1 MGLDMYAFAAKT
13 VKTNPVDAHSI
24 VSGFENEDG
33 EYEYFDGKQ
42 PEEIY
47 YWRKFNA
54 LHAWMEKLY
63 RSRGGA
69 QTFNCVKIQL
79 SLNDLEALKEACE
92 TKSLTPT
99 EGFFFGSQD
108 PVDANEYDSVRHFI
122 TVAEQYIRN
131 GFVVYYDSWW

>member
-1 MGLDMYAFAAKT
+1 MGLDMFAFAAKT
-13 VKTNPVDAHSI
+13 VKPNPNDEHSI
-24 VSGFENEDG
+24 VSGFETEDG
-33 EYEYFDGKQ
+33 EYEYFDGEP

-63 RSRGGA
+63 RSRGG
-69 QTFNCVKIQL
+69 TESFNCIGIQL
-79 SLNDLEALKEACE
+79 FLDDLKALKEACE
-92 TKSLTPT
+92 AKSLTPQ

-108 PVDANEYDSVRHFI
+108 PVDADEYTSVLNFI
-122 TVAEQYIRN
+122 TVAEEHIRD

>member
-42 PEEIY
+42 PEEIF

-54 LHAWMEKLY
+54 LHAWMENLY
-63 RSRGGA
+63 HSRGG
-69 QTFNCVKIQL
+69 TESFNCIGIQL
-79 SLNDLEALKEACE
+79 FLDDLKALKEACE
-92 TKSLTPT
+92 AKSLTPQ

-108 PVDANEYDSVRHFI
+108 PVDADVYTSVLNFI
-122 TVAEQYIRN
+122 TVAEEHIRD